1 MTTPTA
7 PPSPL
12 RRVFVTPGQARL
24 RTGWRLLLHGFL
36 VLSLSVPVTLV
47 AVLFLFLIGLVVD
60 VDNNALMGV
69 SSAASAIA
77 FVAGTFLA
85 RRFLD
90 RRSFFSLGFALDR
103 HTLPDLI
110 IGFLIPLPM
119 LGSVFL
125 LESALGWVEWQGWAW
140 QSLTAGQVV
149 VGLAGGL
156 AMFVAVGIAEETLS
170 RGYHLQNLAE
180 SLGLPAALL
189 LSSALF
195 SLLHLGNPGFTAMA
209 GAGLVLAGLFLASG
223 WIRTRQLWLSIGLHT
238 GWNFF
243 EGTFFGFA
251 VSGLDLFRLMRH
263 EVIGPEWVTGGGF
276 GPEAGVIMLPAL
288 VLGTAL
294 VWVYTRG
301 RLPSA

>member
-7 PPSPL
+7 PDSLL
-12 RRVFVTPGQARL
+12 RRMLVSPGQARL
-24 RTGWRLLLHGFL
+24 RTGWRLLLHGIL

-47 AVLFLFLIGLVVD
+47 AVLFLFLIGLVVE
-60 VDNNALMGV
+60 VDNSLLLGV

-90 RRSFFSLGFALDR
+90 RRSFLSLGFAVDR

-110 IGFLIPLPM
+110 VGFLIPLPM
-119 LGSVFL
+119 LGSVFG

-140 QSLTAGQVV
+140 EFLTPAQVAM
-149 VGLAGGL
+149 GLASGL
-156 AMFVAVGIAEETLS
+156 AMFVAVGLAEETLS

-180 SLGLPAALL
+180 ALGLPAALL
-189 LSSALF
+189 LSSTFF
-195 SLLHLGNPGFTAMA
+195 SLLHVGNPGFTVLA
-209 GAGLVLAGLFLASG
+209 GAGLILAGLFLASG
-223 WIRTRQLWLSIGLHT
+223 WVRTGRLWLSIGLHI

-263 EVIGPEWVTGGGF
+263 EVAGPEWATGGGF
-276 GPEAGVIMLPAL
+276 GPEAGVVMLPAL
-288 VLGTAL
+288 ALGIGL
-294 VWVYTRG
+294 IWIYTRG
-301 RLPSA
+301 RVSRT